1 MLGMRDTQEFATHNH
16 PVVDTSKVAFKPMQ
30 LLLHQS
36 HTCHWNCLATS
47 MRKLILVTVG
57 PLGVT
62 IMLCLVTNE
71 DRFDVM
77 VVSYH
82 RRQ

>member
-36 HTCHWNCLATS
+36 HTCHWNW
-47 MRKLILVTVG
+47 RH
-57 PLGVT
+57 
-62 IMLCLVTNE
+62 LCE
-71 DRFDVM
+71 
-77 VVSYH
+77 S
-82 RRQ
+82 